1 MPKLPNAERAVVNTV
16 KLRDYS
22 LNPEHVKGKHKA
34 RVLRAALGFTAD
46 DAERLRGIILDA
58 VLVHEARQVPPNAYG
73 TRFVVEFQMPGQRG
87 QITIRTS
94 WIVLDGE
101 DFPRLTNCYIP

>member
-1 MPKLPNAERAVVNTV
+1 MPKLPNAERAFVDIA

-22 LNPEHVKGKHKA
+22 LNSEHEKGKHKA
-34 RVLRAALGFTAD
+34 RVLRSALGFTTD

-58 VLVHEARQVPPNAYG
+58 AHTNEARQVPPNAYG
-73 TRFVVEFQMPGQRG
+73 ERFIVEFQMLGQRG
-87 QITIRTS
+87 QVTVRTS

-101 DFPRLTNCYIP
+101 DFPRLTSCDVL